1 MRFVS
6 PESFATMFELEPEL
20 VTKMIQ
26 RGDLRAIKIGDTYR
40 IAESEVAAFVRRHF
54 SRPDGVEAQ
63 TDREARL
70 RAIRELQEF
79 RKRLSLGGLKVRDLI
94 EEGRM

>member
-6 PESFATMFELEPEL
+6 PESFATMFELAPEL

-40 IAESEVAAFVRRHF
+40 IAESEVAAFVRRHY
-54 SRPDGVEAQ
+54 SRSGEVQTQ
-63 TDREARL
+63 TDRESRL
-70 RAIRELQEF
+70 QAIRELQEF
-79 RKRLSLGGLKVRDLI
+79 SKRLSLGGLKVRDLI